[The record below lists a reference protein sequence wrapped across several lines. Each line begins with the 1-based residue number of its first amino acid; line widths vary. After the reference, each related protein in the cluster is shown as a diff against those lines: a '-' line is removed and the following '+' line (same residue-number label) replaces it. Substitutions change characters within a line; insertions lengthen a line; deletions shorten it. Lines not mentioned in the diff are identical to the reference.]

1 MSPVLVIPV
10 TTVCRREGRG
20 RRGEEEERERE
31 ARTIRT
37 EERVEEIMLTWYL
50 SSCTERDH

>member
-20 RRGEEEERERE
+20 RSGEDEERERE

-37 EERVEEIMLTWYL
+37 EVRVEEIMLTWYL

>member
-37 EERVEEIMLTWYL
+37 EVRVEEIMLTWYL

>member
-37 EERVEEIMLTWYL
+37 EERVEGIMLTWYL